1 MIKKTVAAPTCE
13 HCGKVLSD
21 WNGNL
26 MVDGSTYLVKEFI
39 IWCKEC
45 TRELDREGIG
55 KRYHNIWELSWI
67 KNGYFQYLRKA
78 LDQYG
83 EEEREVG
90 YTFTK
95 KALKQLVDLGEILY
109 EKKLTG
115 EEDY

>member
-1 MIKKTVAAPTCE
+1 MIVKNVAAPTCE

-26 MVDGSTYLVKEFI
+26 MVDGSTHLVKEFF

-45 TRELDREGIG
+45 TRELDRKGIG
-55 KRYHNIWELSWI
+55 HRYHNIWELSWI
-67 KNGYFQYLRKA
+67 KNDYFQLLRDA
-78 LDQYG
+78 LDQVG
-83 EEEREVG
+83 EEEGPG

-95 KALKQLVDLGEILY
+95 KSLKQLVDLGEILY

-115 EEDY
+115 EEEY